1 MATVSRLLLLAALL
15 CGLAHAGTTSFNM
28 TTYDSQT
35 ATVTTFSDGRLA
47 IITVTL
53 NTPGVA
59 WVALGFGST
68 VSPTGITMTGTDI
81 VMGIPSASLT
91 DAGCVRSLYIAP
103 TSNPALGPND
113 APTLVISSTTVSRTS
128 TTATFG
134 FTRFLSGGHNPMVS
148 GALFPFL
155 LAYSNAATAPSCT
168 GIVDPSFIHNGT
180 ATQYVQLP

>member
-1 MATVSRLLLLAALL
+1 M
-15 CGLAHAGTTSFNM
+15 
-28 TTYDSQT
+28 
-35 ATVTTFSDGRLA
+35 
-47 IITVTL
+47 
-53 NTPGVA
+53 A
-59 WVALGFGST
+59 WVALGFGYT
-68 VSPTGITMTGTDI
+68 VSPMGITMNGTDI
-81 VMGIPSASLT
+81 VMGIPTA
-91 DAGCVRSLYIAP
+91 ACVRSLYIAP

>member
-1 MATVSRLLLLAALL
+1 MTAVSRLLLLAALL
-15 CGLAHAGTTSFNM
+15 CGLAHAGTTSFKM
-28 TTYDSQT
+28 TTYDGQT

-59 WVALGFGST
+59 WVALGFGSN
-68 VSPTGITMTGTDI
+68 VSPTDITMQGTDI
-81 VMGIPSASLT
+81 VMGIPANN
-91 DAGCVRSLYIAP
+91 CVRPLYIANS
-103 TSNPALGPND
+103 SNPSNGPND
-113 APTLVISSTTVSRTS
+113 TPTLVISSTTVSRTS

-134 FTRFLSGGHNPMVS
+134 FTRYLSGGYNPMKS

-155 LAYSNAATAPSCT
+155 LAYNSGAVAPPCT
-168 GIVDPSFIHNGT
+168 GSVDPSFVHNGT